1 MKPPSQKSRTSLLLT
16 VSAAALALI
25 SSATAATTGTDNANQ
40 AAYEPDDAT
49 ANDGNPAI
57 NTNLW
62 ASGDNGSASGS
73 AFQPWVLTIQGSSG
87 FGGYFIGDS
96 KALSGSTGADINV
109 GGESFGMYG
118 GGGDKVAEAVRS
130 FSSALSIGQTFSID
144 LAVNFRGGFKGIDL
158 RDGSNSTIFNFNIGN
173 VGLGDDYT
181 VQGATT
187 GSGSI
192 GNTYSS
198 NTAFRLSFT
207 QTTAGGGNWT
217 ILRSGGTTDSDSGT
231 YTGVAA
237 GFKLYVGGTSGG
249 SENDLISNNLAI
261 VPEPGTAVT
270 AFLGGIILIARR
282 RRKQV

>member
-1 MKPPSQKSRTSLLLT
+1 MTPPTQKFRTSLSLT

-25 SSATAATTGTDNANQ
+25 SSATAATNGTDNANQ
-40 AAYEPDDAT
+40 AAYETDDLI
-49 ANDGNPAI
+49 ANDGNPAN

-87 FGGYFIGDS
+87 FAGFFIGDS
-96 KALSGSTGADINV
+96 VLTGSPGANINA

-158 RDGSNSTIFNFNIGN
+158 RDGSNATIFNFNIGN
-173 VGLGDDYT
+173 VGSGDDYT

-192 GNTYSS
+192 GNAYNS

-237 GFKLYVGGTSGG
+237 GFKLYVGGTTGG
-249 SENDLISNNLAI
+249 SENDLMSNNLTI

-270 AFLGGIILIARR
+270 AFLGGMILVARR